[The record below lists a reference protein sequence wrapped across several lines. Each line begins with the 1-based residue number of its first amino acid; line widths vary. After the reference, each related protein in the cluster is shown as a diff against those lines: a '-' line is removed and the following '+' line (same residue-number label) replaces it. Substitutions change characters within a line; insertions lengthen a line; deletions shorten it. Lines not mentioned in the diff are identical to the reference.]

1 MPTEE
6 LLPWVD
12 GVGRS
17 IKKMQ
22 VGVIYTVKHRGTY
35 QVALRAGEKE
45 EIRPILSG
53 LYRNE
58 ETKIYKAARIND

>member
-1 MPTEE
+1 MPTEK

-12 GVGRS
+12 GVGRP
-17 IKKMQ
+17 IEKLQ
-22 VGVIYTVKHRGTY
+22 AGVIYTVKHRGTY
-35 QVALRAGEKE
+35 QVALRAGETE

-58 ETKIYKAARIND
+58 ETKIYKAVRIND